1 MNTVYAACAALL
13 FVASQSAA
21 QAGATLSDRLPGLEE
36 VQAIRLEDN
45 FWARSIPPSQRHVT
59 LTRQGTSW
67 TFGGTAQLMI
77 GASWQGPERRST
89 VAVGPAPPEVVRGF
103 LDALASVPVRE
114 GRYSPNETMD
124 VFPDV
129 TLTLHF
135 RDGGLLQLHTT
146 EDALVPLWRVT
157 LIRDGRLFAGVTDS
171 KVVGHALAMLHD
183 YTAVAEFLALHRQ

>member
-1 MNTVYAACAALL
+1 VNTLYGVGAALL
-13 FVASQSAA
+13 LVASQSAA
-21 QAGATLSDRLPGLEE
+21 QPGAALSERLPALEE
-36 VQAIRLEDN
+36 VQAIRLEAN
-45 FWARSIPPSQRHVT
+45 FWARSIPPNQRHVT

-67 TFGGTAQLMI
+67 TFSGTAELMI
-77 GASWQGPERRST
+77 GASWQGPERRAT

-114 GRYSPNETMD
+114 GRYLPNVTMD

-129 TLTLHF
+129 TITLDF

-171 KVVGHALAMLHD
+171 EVVEHALAILHD
-183 YTAVAEFLALHRQ
+183 YTAVAEFRALHRQ